1 MILSAL
7 NSRMER
13 QGGLIT
19 KAEVYEFV
27 FATQEDVEAFL
38 ALAKVADSISFLR
51 LVVLTLII
59 FHIIFHIVILI
70 IFSQGCKSPAPLA
83 KKAGQCLQRLS
94 DCSPP

>member
-38 ALAKVADSISFLR
+38 ALAKNVDSISFQK
-51 LVVLTLII
+51 LVLILLII
-59 FHIIFHIVILI
+59 SLLIFLI
-70 IFSQGCKSPAPLA
+70 ISYQIY
-83 KKAGQCLQRLS
+83 LS
-94 DCSPP
+94 IPKVGRHRSHW

>member
-27 FATQEDVEAFL
+27 FATQEDVEVFL
-38 ALAKVADSISFLR
+38 ALAKNVDSISFQK
-51 LVVLTLII
+51 LVLILLII
-59 FHIIFHIVILI
+59 SLLIFLI
-70 IFSQGCKSPAPLA
+70 ISYQIH
-83 KKAGQCLQRLS
+83 LS
-94 DCSPP
+94 IPKVGRHRSHW

>member
-38 ALAKVADSISFLR
+38 ALAKNVDSISFQK
-51 LVVLTLII
+51 LVLILLII
-59 FHIIFHIVILI
+59 SLLIFLI
-70 IFSQGCKSPAPLA
+70 ISYQIH
-83 KKAGQCLQRLS
+83 LS
-94 DCSPP
+94 IPKVGRHRSHW

>member
-27 FATQEDVEAFL
+27 FALQEDVEAFL
-38 ALAKVADSISFLR
+38 ALAKNVDSISFQK
-51 LVVLTLII
+51 LVVILLII
-59 FHIIFHIVILI
+59 SLLIFLI
-70 IFSQGCKSPAPLA
+70 ISY
-83 KKAGQCLQRLS
+83 
-94 DCSPP
+94 